1 MKFENVWENVLLEII
16 VVEINDH
23 NKRLCDFQIIL
34 HI

>member
-1 MKFENVWENVLLEII
+1 LKIFRKHVLLEII